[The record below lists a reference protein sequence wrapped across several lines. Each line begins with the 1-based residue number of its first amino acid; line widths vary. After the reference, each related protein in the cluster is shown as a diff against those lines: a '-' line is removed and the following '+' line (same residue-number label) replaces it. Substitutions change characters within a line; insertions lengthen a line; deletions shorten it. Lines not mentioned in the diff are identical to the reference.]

1 MKIELSKYIKLLVI
15 PMLVISTA
23 GLALDIFGE
32 IANAIRSGEA
42 KAITRYCGSTIN
54 LTIINQEDQYSKA
67 QAEQVLRDF
76 FLKNTPRSFNII
88 HKGVSKEG
96 AKFAI
101 GTMNSAQGGS
111 FRVYF
116 YVRMTTAGES
126 LQEIRFEKE

>member
-1 MKIELSKYIKLLVI
+1 MNLKLRRHFLHFCLPLTALLLSMSM
-15 PMLVISTA
+15 P
-23 GLALDIFGE
+23 DIFGD

-42 KAITRYCGSTIN
+42 KAISKFFGNSIN
-54 LTIINQEDQYSKA
+54 LTIVNQEDLYSKA

-76 FLKNTPRSFNII
+76 FAKNTPRSFNII

-101 GTMNSAQGGS
+101 GSLTTAQGGN

>member
-1 MKIELSKYIKLLVI
+1 MNIQLSKYIKLLLIPVI
-15 PMLVISTA
+15 FVATTA
-23 GLALDIFGE
+23 MSLDIFGD

-42 KAITRYCGSTIN
+42 KAITRYCGNTIN

-101 GTMNSAQGGS
+101 GTMNTSQGGS

-116 YVRMTTAGES
+116 YVRITTSGES

>member
-1 MKIELSKYIKLLVI
+1 MNIPLYRYIKLLVFPLLFI
-15 PMLVISTA
+15 VST
-23 GLALDIFGE
+23 GFVLDIFGD

-42 KAITRYCGSTIN
+42 KAITRFCGNTIN

-101 GTMNSAQGGS
+101 GTMNTAQGGS

>member
-1 MKIELSKYIKLLVI
+1 MNIELSRYIKLLVF
-15 PMLVISTA
+15 PLLFSATA
-23 GLALDIFGE
+23 VMAMDIFGD

-42 KAITRYCGSTIN
+42 KAITRYCGNTIN

-101 GTMNSAQGGS
+101 GTMNTTQGGS

>member
-1 MKIELSKYIKLLVI
+1 MNLKLKRLFILLCLPVATMLLSASM
-15 PMLVISTA
+15 P
-23 GLALDIFGE
+23 DIFSD

-42 KAITRYCGSTIN
+42 KAISRFFGTSIN
-54 LTIINQEDQYSKA
+54 LTIVNQEDLYSKA

-76 FLKNTPRSFNII
+76 FAKNTPRSFNII

-101 GTMNSAQGGS
+101 GTLTTAQGGN

-116 YVRMTTAGES
+116 YIRMTTSGES

>member
-1 MKIELSKYIKLLVI
+1 MKLKLKRLFFLLCLPIATTSLSV
-15 PMLVISTA
+15 PMP
-23 GLALDIFGE
+23 DIFND

-42 KAITRYCGSTIN
+42 KAISRFFGSSIN
-54 LTIINQEDQYSKA
+54 LTIVNQEDLYSKA

-76 FLKNTPRSFNII
+76 FAKNTPRSFNII

-101 GTMNSAQGGS
+101 GTLTTAQGGN